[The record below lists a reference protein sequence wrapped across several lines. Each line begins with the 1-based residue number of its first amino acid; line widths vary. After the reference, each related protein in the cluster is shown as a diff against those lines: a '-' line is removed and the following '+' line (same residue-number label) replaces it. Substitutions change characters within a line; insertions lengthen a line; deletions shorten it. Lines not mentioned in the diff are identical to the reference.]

1 LFVLDF
7 CVNGHLVIG
16 SFFARLKMEFGRLFA

>member
-1 LFVLDF
+1 LDF